1 MSGDKDVELSDS
13 EDELNESAFVGIQPA
28 FKNLVRLTKN
38 QLYECIVRGP
48 PITSKKSQ
56 DNTILIDYLA
66 RLNSVYQLC
75 ETVDTSMP
83 SSQKIQKKIS
93 TFPLQTQ
100 ETIQQLLSW
109 LTDFYNKNQ
118 YVDTIPYH
126 DYLEVQLRRYP
137 FLQK

>member
-83 SSQKIQKKIS
+83 SSQKIQKKI
-93 TFPLQTQ
+93 L
-100 ETIQQLLSW
+100 
-109 LTDFYNKNQ
+109 
-118 YVDTIPYH
+118 
-126 DYLEVQLRRYP
+126 
-137 FLQK
+137 